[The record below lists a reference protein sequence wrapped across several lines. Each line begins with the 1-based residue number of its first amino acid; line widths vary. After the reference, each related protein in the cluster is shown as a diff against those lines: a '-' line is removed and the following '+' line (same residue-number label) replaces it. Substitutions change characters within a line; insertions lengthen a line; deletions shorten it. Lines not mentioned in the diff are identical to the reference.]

1 MSKLKINITNLLQN
15 ILTLDSL
22 FEKKKKKWTL
32 VLKVLGGNWD
42 VLTSI
47 LSSKSIKNLHSVADS
62 RMSGLK
68 IVKQIRP
75 DMKTMLIKPPSMSAV
90 HNVVKYA
97 DISLN
102 TSTKVIQALNNAA
115 EKQGVIHKIIIMIE
129 LGELR
134 EGILKEN
141 TVRFYSQVFN
151 LKNIEVIGLGTNLGC
166 MYGIEPTYDKLI
178 QLCLYKEII
187 QQKFKNTLS
196 LISGGSSITLPLL
209 KNRELPADVNH
220 FRIGEAVFL
229 GITPYNNSVFGNLN
243 EDVFRLYANIIELK
257 RKPDAPEGIIGGGSV
272 GHLNEDI
279 QNTDNGGAERFHHRA
294 IVDFG
299 ILDVNPQTDIV
310 PENDNIKFIGTTS
323 DMTVYDL
330 DENSENMIVGDM
342 IVFKPNYMGVAR
354 LMLSKYIS
362 KECFYENN

>member
-1 MSKLKINITNLLQN
+1 MSKLKININKLLEN
-15 ILTLDSL
+15 ISTLDSL
-22 FEKKKKKWTL
+22 FKKNKKKWTL
-32 VLKVLGGNWD
+32 VLKALGGNRN
-42 VLTSI
+42 VLTYI
-47 LSSKSIKNLHSVADS
+47 LNSKNIKNLHSVADS
-62 RMSGLK
+62 RISGLK
-68 IVKQIRP
+68 IIKQIRP
-75 DMKTMLIKPPSMSAV
+75 DIKTMLIKPPSMAAV

-102 TSTKVIQALNNAA
+102 TSTKVIQALNSAA

-151 LKNIEVIGLGTNLGC
+151 LKNIEVIGIGTNLGC
-166 MYGIEPTYDKLI
+166 MYGIEPTYDKLM

-187 QQKFKNTLS
+187 QQKFKNTLP

-209 KNRELPADVNH
+209 ENKELPVDVNH
-220 FRIGEAVFL
+220 FRVGEAVFL
-229 GITPYNNSVFGNLN
+229 GTTPYNNSVFGNLS
-243 EDVFRLYANIIELK
+243 EDVFRLYSNIIELK
-257 RKPDAPEGIIGGGSV
+257 RKPDAPEGTMGSGGV
-272 GHLNEDI
+272 GHLNQDF
-279 QNTDNGGAERFHHRA
+279 QNTNNDGMKHFHHRA

-310 PENDNIKFIGTTS
+310 SENDNVKFIGTTS

-330 DENSENMIVGDM
+330 DENSENMIVGDT
-342 IVFKPNYMGVAR
+342 IIFKPNYMGVAR

-362 KECFYENN
+362 KECFYEIN